1 MQAAITEN
9 GLEIQD
15 VAQPEPGA
23 GEVLVRVKA
32 AGLNRA
38 DLMAHRREHAALLRG
53 ASGVASSPVK
63 SPLSGMA
70 SRGYPLVTA

>member
-1 MQAAITEN
+1 MQAAVITEN

-38 DLMAHRREHAALLRG
+38 DLMALQGARGFAAG
-53 ASGVASSPVK
+53 ALGVASSPVK
-63 SPLSGMA
+63 SLLSGMA

>member
-1 MQAAITEN
+1 MQAAVITEN

-38 DLMAHRREHAALLRG
+38 DLMALQEHAALLRG
-53 ASGVASSPVK
+53 RWGVASSPVK